1 MGAAVAGSQ
10 PAAVV
15 VAWSVALVAL
25 AVWAGHRPWQGPVT
39 VRTLR
44 KATHLAFTQGVH
56 WSELLLDGKPAMSAR
71 RAARAMLTGFFL
83 YHLTGAKRWGALLD
97 ADLKS
102 CPITYTRPA
111 LRTPRTTRAA

>member
-39 VRTLR
+39 VL
-44 KATHLAFTQGVH
+44 LALG
-56 WSELLLDGKPAMSAR
+56 LC
-71 RAARAMLTGFFL
+71 
-83 YHLTGAKRWGALLD
+83 ALLVAHCVRRFGGVTGD
-97 ADLKS
+97 VLGASEQVSEIL
-102 CPITYTRPA
+102 ILLT
-111 LRTPRTTRAA
+111 AAASM